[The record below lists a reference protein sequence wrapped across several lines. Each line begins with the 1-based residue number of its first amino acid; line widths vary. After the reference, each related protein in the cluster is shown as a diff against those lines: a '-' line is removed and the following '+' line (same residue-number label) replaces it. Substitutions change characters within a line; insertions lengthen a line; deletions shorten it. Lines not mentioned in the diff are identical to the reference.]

1 MSDIRNSIAEFDA
14 TFPQAMTSDQ
24 MWMALHNLYVTTVE
38 FKLFTITTMDIEQG
52 LARRSF
58 TSDPS
63 AYPVSGTK
71 PIQFDDWFDIVH
83 RQHRLFV
90 ANTIADIAK
99 VFPDHQKIWSLGCGS
114 VVNVPIVVN
123 ANLVATVN
131 ILDVE
136 HHYTPER
143 VELIQS
149 YLVQPALETYLRVEQ
164 LS

>member
-1 MSDIRNSIAEFDA
+1 MSNIQIAIAEFDA
-14 TFPQAMTSDQ
+14 ELPRAATLDQ
-24 MWMALHNLYVTTVE
+24 MWMALHNLYATTVE
-38 FKLFTITTMDIEQG
+38 FKLFTITAMDIEQG
-52 LARRSF
+52 LAHRSF
-58 TSDPS
+58 TSDPG

-83 RQHRLFV
+83 HQQRLFV